1 MSLYGIILPAIKIN
15 KGLVATNTYFHRRKV
30 RLMKSLLVLMLIGV
44 ILSGCKEDARELPHL
59 KEDFIRAVDISAFPE
74 IASSNPVF
82 RNLNAQPD
90 SFLSIL
96 KIAGV
101 NTIRLRLWVNPVSGR
116 SGLEEVTVFS
126 RRLKEMGFSI
136 WISVH
141 YSDTWADPGQQE
153 IPRAWQNLPYTALKD
168 SLKQYTGRV
177 VEQIRPEYIQIG
189 NEINSGFLHPFG
201 NRFQEPEQFLELLT
215 LAAQTI
221 RTAHPDTKIM
231 MHYAGTEGAMA
242 FFEQT
247 QLLDYDIIALSYYPI
262 WHGKSLQNLKET
274 LSALSGTFQ
283 KEVAIAETAYPFTL
297 SWNDW
302 TNNIVGLESQ
312 LILPDY
318 PPTPEGQSDFLH
330 AIRQIVASTN
340 RGIGF
345 CYWGAEWIAWKGPQA
360 TDGSS
365 WENQAL
371 FNFQNTALPALTA
384 FNPK

>member
-1 MSLYGIILPAIKIN
+1 MDIVAPSIKIN
-15 KGLVATNTYFHRRKV
+15 KGLVATNTYFHLRKV
-30 RLMKSLLVLMLIGV
+30 RWMKSLLVVVLISV
-44 ILSGCKEDARELPHL
+44 TLLGCKEDTRELPHL

-74 IASSNPVF
+74 IESSNPVF

-90 SFLSIL
+90 SFLRIL

-116 SGLEEVTVFS
+116 SGLEEVAVFS

-153 IPRAWQNLPYTALKD
+153 TPGTWQNLPYTALKD

-177 VEQIRPEYIQIG
+177 VEQLRPEYIQIG

-221 RTAHPDTKIM
+221 RTAQPNAKII
-231 MHYAGTEGAMA
+231 MHYAGVEGAMA

-247 QLLDYDIIALSYYPI
+247 RLLDYDIIALSYYPI
-262 WHGKSLQNLKET
+262 WHGKQLQNLQNT
-274 LSALSGTFQ
+274 LSALSGTFH
-283 KEVAIAETAYPFTL
+283 KDVAIAETSYPFTL

-302 TNNIVGLESQ
+302 THNIVGLESQ
-312 LILPDY
+312 LIMPDY
-318 PPTPEGQSDFLH
+318 PPTPEGQRDFLH
-330 AIRQIVASTN
+330 AIRHLVASTN

-345 CYWGAEWIAWKGPQA
+345 CYWGAEWTAWKGPQA
-360 TDGSS
+360 TDGSP

-371 FNFQNTALPALTA
+371 FNFQNMALPALTA
-384 FNPK
+384 FHPK